1 KSSISHEIQTS
12 SLKWNLISPVHVI
25 DAIYQYTEDMHRCKH
40 SEDKNNVDN
49 HNDGGSGGDDDNNKN
64 NKSTKSTETCIQLN
78 HKFKNNLPLITMK
91 NLSSLNNIEINKKSF
106 NFNKINT
113 FNDYRI
119 RNDSNDLI
127 YWNKYKQNIVT
138 EEWEDIWNNLYL
150 ALEKYY
156 NVLKHR
162 AKLIHDTDGLRKQ
175 NAELRHL
182 LQQYMN
188 SKVRNIC

>member
-1 KSSISHEIQTS
+1 MLT
-12 SLKWNLISPVHVI
+12 
-25 DAIYQYTEDMHRCKH
+25 IYIC
-40 SEDKNNVDN
+40 
-49 HNDGGSGGDDDNNKN
+49 
-64 NKSTKSTETCIQLN
+64 L
-78 HKFKNNLPLITMK
+78 
-91 NLSSLNNIEINKKSF
+91 
-106 NFNKINT
+106 
-113 FNDYRI
+113 YR
-119 RNDSNDLI
+119 
-127 YWNKYKQNIVT
+127 QNIVT